1 MRSRTLRPLAALGSP
16 RPQGSDEGS
25 ARRCR
30 PLLFDALLFDALLVG
45 GCGPE
50 GGACRRRAQGAPRGA
65 AGGKAGLFQS
75 VVRIRRC
82 RSGSTLRLQGPRRA
96 AGRSLL
102 PARRQPPGPLACEDI
117 KHETSN
123 KYELQTNTRHQHR
136 PATASKPRHRRQPQ
150 PVRSGRGSQ
159 NRRGPERWEPCRLW
173 RRQTVH
179 PRAARP
185 PQRRVLFTS
194 RGFFWRE
201 ICAPTW
207 PRQTGASSQPP

>member
-1 MRSRTLRPLAALGSP
+1 MRSRTP
-16 RPQGSDEGS
+16 RVGRGS

-30 PLLFDALLFDALLVG
+30 PLLFDALLVG
-45 GCGPE
+45 WCGPE
-50 GGACRRRAQGAPRGA
+50 GGACPRRAQAGA
-65 AGGKAGLFQS
+65 ARERCRRQSGPSRS
-75 VVRIRRC
+75 VVRIGRC
-82 RSGSTLRLQGPRRA
+82 RPGCTVRLQGPSRA
-96 AGRSLL
+96 AGRFTAAG
-102 PARRQPPGPLACEDI
+102 PASTARTLGLRDI

-136 PATASKPRHRRQPQ
+136 QPHRSHGHRRRPR
-150 PVRSGRGSQ
+150 PIRSWWSQ
-159 NRRGPERWEPCRLW
+159 NRRGPERWEPCRLR